1 MSHKEICMRL
11 IAALA
16 FAALSLPTVAVAQG
30 PGMAAGLPLVVEMK
44 KVEVGAWAEYTM
56 AMGDMKLSSRWAL
69 VGRDAKSNTLEM
81 STKGMPMAKPVVL
94 RMVLAAD
101 PTSGAKPPKPM
112 VMQFGDDAPMF
123 VPPDTPTQSFQ
134 RPDEKNLVGK
144 EEIKVAAGTFKTAHY
159 REKNAMGTVDVWVS
173 ESVPP
178 LGLVKVITAPE
189 VDKSAPSGMQVP
201 AATMELAA
209 TGTGAKPAV
218 TKKPKPFDPKK
229 MNGLA
234 GGGP

>member
-1 MSHKEICMRL
+1 MRL
-11 IAALA
+11 TAA
-16 FAALSLPTVAVAQG
+16 FAFAVLSLPTIAVAQG
-30 PGMAAGLPLVVEMK
+30 PGMAPGLPLVVDMK
-44 KVEVGAWAEYTM
+44 KVEVGAWAEYSM
-56 AMGDMKLSSRWAL
+56 SMGEMKLSSRWAL

-81 STKGMPMAKPVVL
+81 ATKGTPMAKPVVL

-144 EEIKVAAGTFKTAHY
+144 EEVKVAAGTFKTAHY

-178 LGLVKVITAPE
+178 LGLVKVITTPE
-189 VDKSAPSGMQVP
+189 VDKNAPAGMQVP

-209 TGTGAKPAV
+209 TGTGAKPVV
-218 TKKPKPFDPKK
+218 TKKPKAFDPKK
-229 MNGLA
+229 MNGLV